1 MQKRKGMEYMEFRD
15 IVMQRYATKEFD
27 NKIIPEEKIDEL
39 LEIIRF
45 TPSALNLQPWKI
57 KVIND
62 RKLKEKL
69 RPATFNQG
77 QVTSC
82 SHLLVFCANTKAEEL
97 MEKVSRLM
105 KEAGLPDEMRSTR
118 IEKAKGMFGNMS
130 SDQMIEWAK
139 CHAFLALGN
148 AVNGAKS
155 LGFDSCPMAGF
166 DPAEY
171 SRILELPEHL
181 IPTVLCPLGYAADK
195 PMPKTRLAKEEI
207 FF

>member
-1 MQKRKGMEYMEFRD
+1 MEFRD

-27 NKIIPEEKIDEL
+27 NKMIPEEKIDEL

-45 TPSALNLQPWKI
+45 APSALNMQPWKI
-57 KVIND
+57 KVISD
-62 RKLKEKL
+62 RKLKEEL

-97 MEKVSRLM
+97 MEKVSQMM
-105 KEAGLPDEMRSTR
+105 KEAGLPDEMRTTR

-130 SDQMIEWAK
+130 SDQTMEWAK
-139 CHAFLALGN
+139 CHTFLALGN

-171 SRILELPEHL
+171 SRILKLPEHL
-181 IPTVLCPLGYAADK
+181 VPTVICPLGYAADK
-195 PMPKTRLAKEEI
+195 PMPKTRFAKEDI